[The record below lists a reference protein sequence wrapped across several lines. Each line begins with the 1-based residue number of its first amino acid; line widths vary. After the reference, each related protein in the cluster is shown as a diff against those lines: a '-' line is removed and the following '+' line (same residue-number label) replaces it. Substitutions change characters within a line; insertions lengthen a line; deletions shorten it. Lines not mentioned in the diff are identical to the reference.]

1 MQLTYHLRFD
11 RIMQIPQTV
20 YQWLISRDQRP
31 QTDERRHSNH
41 SSQLEHSPLRTP
53 LTTTGKEV
61 ILFSQAMSSHFNV
74 GSMA

>member
-1 MQLTYHLRFD
+1 MQLTYHLCFD
-11 RIMQIPQTV
+11 LIMQIPLTV
-20 YQWLISRDQRP
+20 YQWLNSRNQRL

-61 ILFSQAMSSHFNV
+61 IFFNQAMSSHFNV